1 MYSFLMSPEI
11 VSAKVKPAESYDWF
25 VYTNRSPVTI
35 NANLK
40 IEKGAHFGVCRSDDD
55 PRKVRLV
62 LHGNLARV
70 WTVSMEKA
78 RALAK
83 GVKDERH

>member
-11 VSAKVKPAESYDWF
+11 LSARTRPADAYDWF

-35 NANLK
+35 NANLR
-40 IEKGAHFGVCRSDDD
+40 IEKGMQFGVRRSEDD

-62 LHGNLARV
+62 IAGNLARV
-70 WTVSMEKA
+70 WTVNMEKA
-78 RALAK
+78 KALAK
-83 GVKDERH
+83 GVRNERH

>member
-1 MYSFLMSPEI
+1 MSPE
-11 VSAKVKPAESYDWF
+11 VLSAKIKPEEAYDWF

-35 NANLK
+35 NANLR
-40 IEKGAHFGVCRSDDD
+40 IEKGARFGVRRSDDD

-70 WTVSMEKA
+70 WTVNMEKA
-78 RALAK
+78 KALAK
-83 GVKDERH
+83 GVR